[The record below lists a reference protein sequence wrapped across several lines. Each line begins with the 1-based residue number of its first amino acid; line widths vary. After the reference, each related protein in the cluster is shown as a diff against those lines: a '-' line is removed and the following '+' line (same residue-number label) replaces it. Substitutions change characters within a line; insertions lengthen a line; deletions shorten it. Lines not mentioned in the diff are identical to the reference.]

1 MPMPKVKSNIGDYK
15 KTYKNWKWNLPTFY
29 NLSSEIDKWADDP
42 RKMALHW
49 LDDTGRTV
57 ALSYKEL
64 RDYSNQFANALR
76 KHGVKKGDK
85 VAIITPRLP
94 ATYVAYLGIVK
105 TGAVAVPVSQLYA
118 PRAMQHVFDN
128 SGAKFLITT
137 DILKATLLKN
147 ILPKCKG
154 VKKTFIVGHA
164 KGKDIPFWEALLSE
178 PRECKIEK
186 TRGKDLSTFLYTS
199 GTTGMP
205 KGVMQTHHWLLGN
218 IPQVRFWQDVH
229 DGDMVWC
236 TADLS
241 WITGLINAF
250 LGPLSQGAT
259 ILSYNGRFNAAKWFE
274 LIETYKVNVL
284 VSAPT
289 AFRLIMAQ
297 EKTLKKKYTL
307 ALRHVGGIGE
317 RVNDEIIRWWKKR
330 FGIQV
335 YDGYGQT
342 ECMAFI
348 CNYPG
353 MKVKTGSAGRPTPG
367 HVVTIREEA
376 TGKEITKPNTRGMV
390 TMKIGSSPV
399 LTPGY
404 WKNKAKTNKVM
415 RGAWYYT
422 GDAAYK
428 DKDGY
433 IWIMGRDD
441 DVIKS
446 SGYRVGPYEVEST
459 LLENPAVKEAAVIG
473 KPDKIFG
480 HIIKALI
487 VLKVGHKGSPALV
500 KELQQ
505 HVKKQLA
512 VYKYPKEVVF
522 VKELPK
528 TNSGKIKR
536 KILRLEEEK
545 AYEKAQKK
553 GKKSKK

>member
-1 MPMPKVKSNIGDYK
+1 MQNVKPNIGNYE
-15 KTYKNWKWNLPTFY
+15 KTYKNWKWKLPTFY

-42 RKMALHW
+42 RKIAVHW
-49 LDDTGRTV
+49 TDDSGAT
-57 ALSYKEL
+57 ASLSYAAL
-64 RDYSNQFANALR
+64 RDHSNQFANALR
-76 KHGVKKGDK
+76 KLGVKKGDK
-85 VAIITPRLP
+85 VAIITPRLIE
-94 ATYVAYLGIVK
+94 TYIAYLGIVK

-128 SGAKFLITT
+128 SGAKYLVTT
-137 DILKATLLKN
+137 SELKGTLLKN

-154 VKKTFIVGHA
+154 VKKTIVI
-164 KGKDIPFWEALLSE
+164 GKTSGNEIPFWPTLRAES
-178 PRECKIEK
+178 RECKIEK

-205 KGVMQTHHWLLGN
+205 KGVMQTHHWLIGN
-218 IPQVRFWQDVH
+218 IPQVKYWQDVH

-241 WITGLINAF
+241 WITGLINAY

-259 ILSYNGRFNAAKWFE
+259 ILSFNGRFSGPVWFD
-274 LIETYKVNVL
+274 LIEKYKVNVL

-297 EKTLKKKYTL
+297 EKKLKKKYNFE
-307 ALRHVGGIGE
+307 LRHVGGIGE

-353 MKVKTGSAGRPTPG
+353 MKVKIGSAGRPTPG
-367 HVVTIREEA
+367 HIVSIRDEE
-376 TGKEITKPNTRGMV
+376 TGKEITKRGKRGMV
-390 TMKIGSSPV
+390 AMKIGSSPV

-404 WKNKAKTNKVM
+404 WKNKEKTDKVM
-415 RGAWYYT
+415 RGQWYYT
-422 GDAAYK
+422 GDAAYM
-428 DKDGY
+428 DTDGY
-433 IWIMGRDD
+433 VWIMGRDD

-473 KPDKIFG
+473 KPDPIFG

-487 VLKVGHKGSPALV
+487 VLKDGYKGSNALIA
-500 KELQQ
+500 ELQT
-505 HVKKQLA
+505 HVKKHLA
-512 VYKYPKEVVF
+512 VYKYPKEIVF

-545 AYEKAQKK
+545 AYEALQKK
-553 GKKSKK
+553 GKKRKK